1 MIDLKE
7 YSRLKEMVESHQR
20 KADRS
25 IGALEQLKQQLKKE
39 FKCNS
44 LEEAK
49 SLLTDLAVQ
58 EQEQEKEYKEELT
71 KFKKEY
77 GDRLEGK

>member
-7 YSRLKEMVESHQR
+7 YSRLKEIVESHQR

-25 IGALEQLKQQLKKE
+25 IGASEQLKQQLKKE
-39 FKCNS
+39 FKCSS

-49 SLLTDLAVQ
+49 SLLTDLGIGEA
-58 EQEQEKEYKEELT
+58 ECEREYNLGMT